1 MLSGLKT
8 WELLPKRFLTMSF
21 LDIPYRSPGEPLNL
35 DAVNKITKD
44 KMGFERF
51 GYWYF
56 FNKEEAG
63 NICRENVNM

>member
-1 MLSGLKT
+1 
-8 WELLPKRFLTMSF
+8 MSF